1 MKISRRQFFFKSAG
15 TLAVISTSGLFSTI
29 VNSCGGN
36 SGPSAPSSVATM
48 NIIQGS
54 VSNNEIAVSLGA
66 SSPIAVKNT
75 RAVVEYNNGG
85 GAILVEH
92 NSDDTYRAISG
103 ICTHQGCIVTDYD
116 GSSNVFVCPCHGSR
130 FDQSGNVV
138 QGPAGS
144 KLRQYTTR
152 IENTSLIITL

>member
-1 MKISRRQFFFKSAG
+1 MKISRRQFFLKSAG

-29 VNSCGGN
+29 INSCGGN
-36 SGPSAPSSVATM
+36 SSPSGPSNVTAM

-54 VSNNEIAVSLGA
+54 VSNNEMAINLST
-66 SSPIAVKNT
+66 SSPIFNKNT

-116 GSSNVFVCPCHGSR
+116 GNSDVFVCPCHGSR
-130 FDQSGNVV
+130 FDLSGNVV

-152 IENTSLIITL
+152 LENNSLIITL